1 MNICFLLGKIIS
13 EPTFDFLYKCKNISI
28 SSFCLKTRNGN
39 IVQIFGYDEIAD
51 FLYSHLAINDD
62 VYVEGYLTS
71 FKNNISVNIIN
82 INKIMQ
88 VFKIY
93 CYTLN

>member
-1 MNICFLLGKIIS
+1 MNICFLLGKVIS

-51 FLYSHLAINDD
+51 FLYSNLNINDD
-62 VYVEGYLTS
+62 VFIEGYLTS
-71 FKNNISVNIIN
+71 FKNDIFVNIVN
-82 INKIMQ
+82 INKIN
-88 VFKIY
+88 K
-93 CYTLN
+93 NKK

>member
-1 MNICFLLGKIIS
+1 MLWIFVKLVTKSLLVIFYHSQKLA
-13 EPTFDFLYKCKNISI
+13 FDFLYKCKNISI

-82 INKIMQ
+82 INKIM
-88 VFKIY
+88 
-93 CYTLN
+93 

>member
-13 EPTFDFLYKCKNISI
+13 EPSFDFLYKCKNVSI

-51 FLYSHLAINDD
+51 FLYSHL
-62 VYVEGYLTS
+62 EFMMMFLLRG
-71 FKNNISVNIIN
+71 ISLLVNIIFVL
-82 INKIMQ
+82 I
-88 VFKIY
+88 
-93 CYTLN
+93 L

>member
-1 MNICFLLGKIIS
+1 MNICFLLGKVIS

-51 FLYSHLAINDD
+51 FLYSHLVINDD

-82 INKIMQ
+82 INKIM
-88 VFKIY
+88 
-93 CYTLN
+93 

>member
-51 FLYSHLAINDD
+51 FFI
-62 VYVEGYLTS
+62 V
-71 FKNNISVNIIN
+71 I
-82 INKIMQ
+82 
-88 VFKIY
+88 
-93 CYTLN
+93 

>member
-1 MNICFLLGKIIS
+1 MIGGPASAGILVMNNNIS
-13 EPTFDFLYKCKNISI
+13 KCKNISI

-82 INKIMQ
+82 INKIM
-88 VFKIY
+88 
-93 CYTLN
+93 